1 MNTPTCV
8 HRVPSGGS
16 LGWTADVQERSPR
29 LDAAQQLLGDFQQLA
44 SGGFQRLASDPSSL
58 LGGVASLFHSPADS
72 GDNRNEH
79 AEPAQTS
86 RPEDESA
93 CIGAS
98 HAVRTINGGA
108 QKGKP
113 ELRRTVLSRA
123 ASSHSPIRTHSREGA
138 LEWSEEARDVR
149 QALAASIQVI
159 I

>member
-1 MNTPTCV
+1 M

-93 CIGAS
+93 I
-98 HAVRTINGGA
+98 
-108 QKGKP
+108 K
-113 ELRRTVLSRA
+113 A
-123 ASSHSPIRTHSREGA
+123 AIAWAALAGA
-138 LEWSEEARDVR
+138 LIDLRNDRPSPPSSLPR
-149 QALAASIQVI
+149 QEPGPAGPFTWQTDDAAYWHLLTTRQQCNV
-159 I
+159 